1 MLIIAVAVFNLVASL
16 VMAVTE
22 KQADIAILR
31 TIGLAPNGVMK
42 IFMVQGAV
50 AGFFG
55 TLLGVIVGVVVGIN
69 VGNIVAFFESLLGV
83 NLVGSQVLFIDQLP
97 SEVNVSDVLIIAAI
111 SLFLSF
117 IATLYPS
124 WRASKIQPAE
134 ALRYE

>member
-1 MLIIAVAVFNLVASL
+1 
-16 VMAVTE
+16 
-22 KQADIAILR
+22 
-31 TIGLAPNGVMK
+31 MK